1 MMPSPEEDQTVDE
14 MNPLGVTQVT
24 YDYDMP
30 AFQEIL
36 SGAASQ
42 YRDLSHKFEEIT
54 QEIQVDIIE
63 AKDELTASMDKIL
76 L

>member
-1 MMPSPEEDQTVDE
+1 
-14 MNPLGVTQVT
+14 
-24 YDYDMP
+24 MP

-54 QEIQVDIIE
+54 QEIQVEIIE
-63 AKDELTASMDKIL
+63 AKAELTASMDKIL

>member
-1 MMPSPEEDQTVDE
+1 
-14 MNPLGVTQVT
+14 
-24 YDYDMP
+24 MP

-36 SGAASQ
+36 SDAASQ
-42 YRDLSHKFEEIT
+42 YRDLSLKFEEIT